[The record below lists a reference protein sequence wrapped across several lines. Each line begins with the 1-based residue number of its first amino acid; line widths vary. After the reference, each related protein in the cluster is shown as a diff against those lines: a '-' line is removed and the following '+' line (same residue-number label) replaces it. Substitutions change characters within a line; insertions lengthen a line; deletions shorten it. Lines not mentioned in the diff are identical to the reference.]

1 MLSKIMLPDNR
12 WDEDDYGWDYE
23 IDGFEYSVQDILW
36 EGSQHEEE
44 REIYALGE
52 MDYFGS
58 DICLTRSTQIMRNGL
73 SRKNLLRR
81 NQHIMLIDRVESL
94 GWKYSINSQTFGF
107 RGGKIGIDLLSF
119 YKGRL
124 FTRLS
129 ANLEMDEGL
138 IDAIEKSKAKRNRK
152 RKRFG
157 II

>member
-1 MLSKIMLPDNR
+1 MALSGVWNE
-12 WDEDDYGWDYE
+12 DEECWESE

-58 DICLTRSTQIMRNGL
+58 DICLARSTQRMRNGL

-81 NQHIMLIDRVESL
+81 NQHIIGIDRVESL

-124 FTRLS
+124 FTRLA

>member
-1 MLSKIMLPDNR
+1 MALSGIWNE
-12 WDEDDYGWDYE
+12 DEEYWESE

-52 MDYFGS
+52 MEYFGS
-58 DICLTRSTQIMRNGL
+58 DICRNRSTQRMRNGL

-81 NQHIMLIDRVESL
+81 NQHVLGTDRVESL
-94 GWKYSINSQTFGF
+94 SWKYSDNSQTFGF
-107 RGGKIGIDLLSF
+107 RGGKISIDLLSF

-124 FTRLS
+124 FTRLPE
-129 ANLEMDEGL
+129 NLEMDEGL
-138 IDAIEKSKAKRNRK
+138 VDAIEKSKAKRNRK
-152 RKRFG
+152 RKRFV